1 MEFTHR
7 SISTLPECMSER
19 VRGQTSMVYSDTDLL
34 KFDIPEIIYGCG
46 ALSGIGHCAERLGGE
61 RIFLVTDP
69 GIIEAGW
76 VDQTLRCLKH
86 MGLDAVVYDNVVSN
100 PRDYQVEQGVQ
111 LYLQKKC
118 DVIVAV
124 GGGSPIDAAKGIAVL
139 ATNYGSI
146 KEFYGCNRVSHPI
159 PPLICA
165 PTTAGTG
172 ADVSQFAVVLDS
184 QEKMK
189 MCVLSRAIMA
199 DISIIDPMVLQTKSH
214 DLIAA
219 TGMDTLT
226 HAIEAFVSSLSW
238 PMTDPH
244 AFHAIE
250 LVHAHLLKAAE
261 TKDIIALE
269 GMAVACLEAGV
280 AFSNAIL
287 GAVHALAHPLGGI
300 FDLHHGIVNSILL
313 PVVVRQ
319 NLQHAHEKF
328 AKIARALG
336 VKTRGMRTEEA
347 AMHVSEKIEELIDAL
362 GLPKRLSQLGVTA
375 DSIPAMTEMAL
386 QDICM
391 LTNPCVC
398 SAEDIDTMYREVL

>member
-1 MEFTHR
+1 MA
-7 SISTLPECMSER
+7 
-19 VRGQTSMVYSDTDLL
+19 YNDDDLL
-34 KFDIPEIIYGCG
+34 KFDIPEIIYGLG

-61 RIFLVTDP
+61 KIFLVTDP

-76 VDQTLRCLKH
+76 VDEAIRYLKH
-86 MGLDAVVYDNVVSN
+86 MRLDYVVYDNVVSN
-100 PRDYQVEQGVQ
+100 PRDFQVEQGVQ
-111 LYLQKKC
+111 VYRQKKC

-146 KEFYGCNRVSHPI
+146 KEFVGCNLVSHPI

-184 QEKMK
+184 QVKMK
-189 MCVLSRAIMA
+189 TCILSRAIMP
-199 DISIIDPMVLQTKSH
+199 DISIIDPTMLTTKSPE
-214 DLIAA
+214 LIAA

-226 HAIEAFVSSLSW
+226 HAIEAYVSSLSW

-244 AFHAIE
+244 AVHAIE
-250 LVHAHLLKAAE
+250 LVGENLVKAMK
-261 TKDIIALE
+261 TKDMDAFE
-269 GMAVACLEAGV
+269 GMAVACLEAGI

-287 GAVHALAHPLGGI
+287 GAVHALAHPLGGLY
-300 FDLHHGIVNSILL
+300 DLHHGLVNSVML

-319 NLQHAHEKF
+319 NLNHAHEKF
-328 AKIARALG
+328 ARMARAMG
-336 VKTRGMRTEEA
+336 VETRGMSQKEA
-347 AMHVSEKIEELIDAL
+347 ANHVPEKIEGLIEQL
-362 GLPKRLSQLGVTA
+362 GLPRHLSELGVSPDDVPVMA
-375 DSIPAMTEMAL
+375 EMAQ

-391 LTNPCVC
+391 LTNPCTY
-398 SAEDIDTMYREVL
+398 SKNDIEAMYREIW